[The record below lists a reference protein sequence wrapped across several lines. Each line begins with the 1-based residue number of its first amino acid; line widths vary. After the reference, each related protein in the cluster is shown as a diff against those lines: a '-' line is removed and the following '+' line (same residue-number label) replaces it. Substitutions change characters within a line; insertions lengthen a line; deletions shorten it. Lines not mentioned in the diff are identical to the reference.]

1 MKKRVIALGFFD
13 GVHNGHGALMRRT
26 YEVAQQLGAVPSAFT
41 FDPHPQNVIF
51 GRPTP
56 LLTSPEDRADLMRQ
70 YYGIED
76 VIVEPFTVE
85 RMKQPWKDFVEQ
97 TLVRDLGAVHL
108 VCGHDYHFGYKGEG
122 NPQRLRELCAEL
134 GIGCD
139 VIEKVE
145 QEGITVSST
154 YIRTLVAQG
163 EIERA
168 NEFLGHPYT
177 LSDQVSHGKKLGT
190 TLGFPTV
197 NLKLKEHVMPPAKG
211 VYATKVILENG
222 DVHPAVTNVGT
233 RPTVDDGDQLT
244 IEGFILDFHGDLYG
258 QKIRMEFYKYL
269 REEKKFPSF
278 DALKAEIAHNVEQ
291 TREYF
296 AEY

>member
-122 NPQRLRELCAEL
+122 NPQRLRQLCA
-134 GIGCD
+134 
-139 VIEKVE
+139 
-145 QEGITVSST
+145 
-154 YIRTLVAQG
+154 
-163 EIERA
+163 
-168 NEFLGHPYT
+168 
-177 LSDQVSHGKKLGT
+177 
-190 TLGFPTV
+190 
-197 NLKLKEHVMPPAKG
+197 
-211 VYATKVILENG
+211 
-222 DVHPAVTNVGT
+222 
-233 RPTVDDGDQLT
+233 
-244 IEGFILDFHGDLYG
+244 
-258 QKIRMEFYKYL
+258 
-269 REEKKFPSF
+269 
-278 DALKAEIAHNVEQ
+278 
-291 TREYF
+291 
-296 AEY
+296 